1 MAKVRNL
8 KLERCSTRQE
18 KSTDGPPPPT
28 PERKIKKKKKTTGVE
43 RKTTMSKVKRK
54 RKREVNNGDI
64 LNLSDLLFTNQRDHL
79 IKYNDNQLVKAEQL
93 ADKFIVLYFVTL
105 TQSDRIVQEKEVYLL
120 DIYKELEPKGLFEV
134 VFVTFGDD
142 IPVSR
147 NRNPLQLFQTK
158 FSRMPWTAIPF
169 SDSVSRKHLALRFGV
184 STGQDTPS
192 AFVIDPTGMVL
203 QRDALRF
210 FSFGAAC
217 FPFTQKRLHR
227 LCSRYDAI
235 LNNPSLKKLLVS
247 PQRDYLINNKNVR
260 VPVRDLKNKVVALYL
275 YEDGYNNDLTAKLKE
290 AYEELV
296 LKNKK
301 NFEVVLV
308 YISNSW
314 ETYRTTEETFWKAF
328 KTMPW
333 LALPFKDPNC
343 VKFQCIFDYP
353 LELEGTSPDPS
364 LIIIGRHGKFI
375 ELFAADVVKDF
386 GCPAYPFTGKRAAE
400 LLAEKA
406 NKVKLE
412 MFWVLKLSSSK
423 TMGPLTGVFRV
434 HISQLAGKNI
444 MVFFEDEWFDIY
456 PLEMRKLEEMY
467 TQTKGTDDEFEV
479 IHVFNSKRRSPYFEH
494 IAALPWLTHPF
505 VKMDSDA
512 RMVFDSVF
520 PFGDGLLAFDHEGK
534 VVRRAY
540 HPIIEED
547 AGFPFYHGDLQMEAL
562 SDLRGVY
569 SWDSDDDI

>member
-8 KLERCSTRQE
+8 KPERCSTRQE
-18 KSTDGPPPPT
+18 KSTDGPPPT

-43 RKTTMSKVKRK
+43 RKTTMSKVKGKRK
-54 RKREVNNGDI
+54 RKVNNGDI

-105 TQSDRIVQEKEVYLL
+105 TQSDRIVQEKEVYL
-120 DIYKELEPKGLFEV
+120 
-134 VFVTFGDD
+134 
-142 IPVSR
+142 
-147 NRNPLQLFQTK
+147 
-158 FSRMPWTAIPF
+158 
-169 SDSVSRKHLALRFGV
+169 KHLALRFGV

-217 FPFTQKRLHR
+217 FPFIQKRLHR

-343 VKFQCIFDYP
+343 VKLQCIFDYP
-353 LELEGTSPDPS
+353 LELEGTRPDPS

-412 MFWVLKLSSSK
+412 MFW
-423 TMGPLTGVFRV
+423 GPETVFKQKHGSTHGSFQV
-434 HISQLAGKNI
+434 HISQLAG
-444 MVFFEDEWFDIY
+444 
-456 PLEMRKLEEMY
+456 
-467 TQTKGTDDEFEV
+467 
-479 IHVFNSKRRSPYFEH
+479 
-494 IAALPWLTHPF
+494 
-505 VKMDSDA
+505 
-512 RMVFDSVF
+512 
-520 PFGDGLLAFDHEGK
+520 
-534 VVRRAY
+534 
-540 HPIIEED
+540 
-547 AGFPFYHGDLQMEAL
+547 
-562 SDLRGVY
+562 
-569 SWDSDDDI
+569 